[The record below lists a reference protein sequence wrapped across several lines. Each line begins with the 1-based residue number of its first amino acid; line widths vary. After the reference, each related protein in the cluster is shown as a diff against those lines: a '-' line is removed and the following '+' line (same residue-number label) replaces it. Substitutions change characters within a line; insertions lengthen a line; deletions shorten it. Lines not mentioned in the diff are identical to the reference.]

1 MVSEKKRGSRSNNI
15 IFRMKKF
22 LLQTIGGEEAEPN
35 VYGIYNLND
44 NTWDTFMQKRND
56 GKTVVKFFAPWCG
69 HCKTLEPI
77 YEELGK
83 KYFPPDYFF
92 CGGGGV

>member
-1 MVSEKKRGSRSNNI
+1 
-15 IFRMKKF
+15 MKKF
-22 LLQTIGGEEAEPN
+22 LIQTIGGEEAEPN
-35 VYGIYNLND
+35 VYGIYDLND
-44 NTWDTFMQKRND
+44 NTWETFMKKRKD

-83 KYFPPDYFF
+83 KIFF
-92 CGGGGV
+92 LSNFFRGGGL